1 MKVIAIIPARAGS
14 KRIIGKNKKFLYG
27 KPLIC
32 YTIEEALKCEFID
45 EVIVSTDDE
54 DILKICTKYFAYQYR
69 FRVFPRPLELS
80 QDNTPVW
87 KVINHVA
94 KELNLDNFVVILLL
108 PTSPLRTKEDIKK
121 GFELFKLTNKCIIS
135 VEKVDAGVY
144 NRNGAVY
151 IDWIKNIRK
160 EKQGWHDHYHYSDWK
175 DEYLYV
181 MPRERSIDIDTIED
195 FKEAE
200 KLMENYRNRIDI

>member
-1 MKVIAIIPARAGS
+1 MYSVEQALLCSFITEIIITTNDQKIIELTQKYHYDNRI
-14 KRIIGKNKKFLYG
+14 RIIERPEKFS
-27 KPLIC
+27 K
-32 YTIEEALKCEFID
+32 
-45 EVIVSTDDE
+45 
-54 DILKICTKYFAYQYR
+54 
-69 FRVFPRPLELS
+69 
-80 QDNTPVW
+80 DNTPVW

-108 PTSPLRTKEDIKK
+108 PTNPLRIKEDIKK
-121 GFELFKLTNKCIIS
+121 GFELFKLMNKCVIS
-135 VEKVDAGVY
+135 VEKVDAGIY
-144 NRNGAVY
+144 YRNGAVY

-200 KLMENYRNRIDI
+200 KLMKERIKNG